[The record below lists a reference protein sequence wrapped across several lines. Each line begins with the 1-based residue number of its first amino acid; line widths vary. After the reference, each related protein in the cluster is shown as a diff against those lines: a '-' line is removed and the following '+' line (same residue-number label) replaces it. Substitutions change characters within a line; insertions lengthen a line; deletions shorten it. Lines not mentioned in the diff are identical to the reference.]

1 MSKYRKLPALIE
13 AEKVTD
19 LLYGFSHDFKLLP
32 DWVIEAYDE
41 FKISGVTDS
50 GFYINTLEGQ
60 LLATKEDYVIKGID
74 DELYPCKIEIFE
86 KTYERVG
93 E

>member
-1 MSKYRKLPALIE
+1 MAKYRKLPALIE
-13 AEKVTD
+13 AEKVSD
-19 LLYGFSHDFKLLP
+19 LIYGFSHDFKLLP

-41 FKISGVTDS
+41 FKISRVTDS

-86 KTYERVG
+86 KTYEQVG